1 MRSKYDTAMEV
12 INTILLEELNEI
24 RQNISFIKEELP
36 SIDLSKDSEEIN
48 KLKQFIEDSLNRF
61 GNKIYWEIEPEL
73 RLVLAKIEDD
83 ETIENHVIQ
92 KKIASTVIR
101 MKSEFLVMDS
111 IIRKLSNDYPEDS
124 ISNYCKLMRTL
135 VGESVANMLNCN
147 TAIFKEIER
156 LNK

>member
-1 MRSKYDTAMEV
+1 MRSKYDTAIDV
-12 INTILLEELNEI
+12 IQSILLEELNEI
-24 RQNISFIKEELP
+24 RQNISFMKEELP
-36 SIDLSKDSEEIN
+36 SIDLSKDSGEIN

-101 MKSEFLVMDS
+101 MKSEILVFDS
-111 IIRKLSNDYPEDS
+111 IIHKLRNDYPEDS

-135 VGESVANMLNCN
+135 VMDKMTNIHNCN
-147 TAIFKEIER
+147 NAIFNEINR
-156 LNK
+156 LN

>member
-1 MRSKYDTAMEV
+1 MKANRQV
-12 INTILLEELNEI
+12 IELINKILELVSEI
-24 RQNISFIKEELP
+24 QGNISFIKKELP
-36 SIDLSKDSEEIN
+36 SIDLSKDIEEIN

-92 KKIASTVIR
+92 KKITSTVIR

-147 TAIFKEIER
+147 TAIFNEIDR
-156 LNK
+156 LN

>member
-1 MRSKYDTAMEV
+1 
-12 INTILLEELNEI
+12 
-24 RQNISFIKEELP
+24 LP

-92 KKIASTVIR
+92 KKITATVIR

-111 IIRKLSNDYPEDS
+111 IVRKLMNDYPEDS
-124 ISNYCKLMRTL
+124 LSDYCKLMRTL
-135 VGESVANMLNCN
+135 VMESLTNMHNCN
-147 TAIFKEIER
+147 HAIFNEIDR
-156 LNK
+156 LN

>member
-1 MRSKYDTAMEV
+1 MRSKFDTAMEV

-24 RQNISFIKEELP
+24 RQNISFMKEELP

-135 VGESVANMLNCN
+135 VSESVANMLNCN
-147 TAIFKEIER
+147 TAIFNEIDR
-156 LNK
+156 LN

>member
-1 MRSKYDTAMEV
+1 
-12 INTILLEELNEI
+12 
-24 RQNISFIKEELP
+24 
-36 SIDLSKDSEEIN
+36 
-48 KLKQFIEDSLNRF
+48 
-61 GNKIYWEIEPEL
+61 
-73 RLVLAKIEDD
+73 
-83 ETIENHVIQ
+83 
-92 KKIASTVIR
+92 

-135 VGESVANMLNCN
+135 IGESVANMLNCN

>member
-24 RQNISFIKEELP
+24 RQNISFMKEELP
-36 SIDLSKDSEEIN
+36 SIDLSNDSEEIN

-92 KKIASTVIR
+92 KKITSTVIR

-111 IIRKLSNDYPEDS
+111 IIHKLRNDYPEDS

-135 VGESVANMLNCN
+135 VAESMANMLNSN
-147 TAIFKEIER
+147 TAIFNEIDR
-156 LNK
+156 LN

>member
-24 RQNISFIKEELP
+24 RQNISFMKEELP

-135 VGESVANMLNCN
+135 VSESVANMLNCN
-147 TAIFKEIER
+147 TAIFNEIDR
-156 LNK
+156 LN

>member
-24 RQNISFIKEELP
+24 RQNISFVKEELP

-135 VGESVANMLNCN
+135 VSESVANMLNCN
-147 TAIFKEIER
+147 TAIFNEIDR
-156 LNK
+156 LN